1 LCQQKNRIYERAEK
15 KIISTTT
22 NTLKKQK
29 RKIKTS
35 TTTTT
40 KILVHLFSK
49 DSRVSS
55 GIKPGAL
62 IPR

>member
-1 LCQQKNRIYERAEK
+1 MAEK
-15 KIISTTT
+15 KIIYTTI

-35 TTTTT
+35 TTTAT

-55 GIKPGAL
+55 GISQEH
-62 IPR
+62 

>member
-1 LCQQKNRIYERAEK
+1 LCQQKNRIYEIAEK
-15 KIISTTT
+15 KIISTAT

-40 KILVHLFSK
+40 KVLVDLFSK

-55 GIKPGAL
+55 GISQEH
-62 IPR
+62 